1 MGKTAFGG
9 PVYGAK
15 TLLWSEQETIS
26 TGGTTALVCARAIPV
41 YEDWFITEVYARY
54 GTAASTIS
62 SAATA
67 FLLKSEGGSTTGIVR
82 GDGYASTVAQTLVTL
97 SKTGSTTVL
106 SSGARVT
113 GSAGEYEGL
122 YVPAGSTLR
131 WVSSGVDAIKVN
143 LQVMGFIRWV
153 SSTRAV

>member
-1 MGKTAFGG
+1 MGKTAFAG

-15 TLLWSEQETIS
+15 TLLWSESETIS
-26 TGGTTALVCARAIPV
+26 TGGTTALVAARRIPA
-41 YEDWFITEVYARY
+41 YEDWFITEVFARF

-67 FLLKSEGGSTTGIVR
+67 TILKSEGGSTTGIVR
-82 GDGYASTVAQTLVTL
+82 SDGYPSTVAQTLITL
-97 SKTGSTTVL
+97 TKSGSTTAL
-106 SSGARVT
+106 STAGTVT

-131 WVSSGVDAIKVN
+131 WVSSGVDAFKVS
-143 LQVMGFIRWV
+143 LQVMGYIRWV
-153 SSTRAV
+153 PSTRAS